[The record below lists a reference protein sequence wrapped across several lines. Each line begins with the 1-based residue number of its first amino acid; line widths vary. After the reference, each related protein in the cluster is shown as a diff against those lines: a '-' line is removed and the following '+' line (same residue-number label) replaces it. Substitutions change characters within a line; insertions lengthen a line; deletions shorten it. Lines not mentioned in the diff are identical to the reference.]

1 MTEDYEMKKKLFAL
15 LIAFTMVFA
24 LAACGGGAGSS
35 EEVAPGVDIGVVK
48 VGIDGN
54 YTPFQFTN
62 DDGTFDGFE
71 IAMLNEVS
79 SRTGIEVEY
88 VPCAWDGIFGQMDS
102 EKIDTVM
109 CCVFPSVERL
119 EKYDFSREYIYDEN
133 LFIVPEGKAHDYKT
147 VADFKGKK
155 IGVSSGG
162 NSFLRLQD
170 AQEEGGF
177 EIKAYGNDEE
187 IFDLDLGRLDA
198 IYKSPVFALAAAKE
212 NNLHVEVADCPP
224 LEEATCALPWRK
236 DDERSAAIREAF
248 SGAIQE
254 MIDDGTMKDLSEK
267 YFGMDVTAY
276 EPMHEF

>member
-1 MTEDYEMKKKLFAL
+1 MKKRIFAL
-15 LIAFTMVFA
+15 LIAFVMIFA
-24 LAACGGGAGSS
+24 LAACGGGSGEPAEDTSS
-35 EEVAPGVDIGVVK
+35 DVEIGTVK

-62 DDGTFDGFE
+62 DDGSFDGFE

-79 SRTGIEVEY
+79 SRTGIPVEY

-147 VADFKGKK
+147 VADFKGKT

-236 DDERSAAIREAF
+236 DDPRSAAIREAF

-254 MIDDGTMKDLSEK
+254 MIDDGTMKELSEK